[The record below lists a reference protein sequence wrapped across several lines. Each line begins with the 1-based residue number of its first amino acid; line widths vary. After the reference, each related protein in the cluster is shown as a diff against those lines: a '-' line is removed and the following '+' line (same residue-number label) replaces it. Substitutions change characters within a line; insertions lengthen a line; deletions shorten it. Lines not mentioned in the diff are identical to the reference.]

1 MTTPSPEAVATFMRI
16 TGAQEFVAV
25 QKLEEYGGYLN
36 EAVNAHFIEG
46 NRHMYG
52 NGVHAKNFFY
62 PFISSY
68 HLLMPLSEVSILLDI
83 RG

>member
-1 MTTPSPEAVATFMRI
+1 MAIGNGVWRKKR
-16 TGAQEFVAV
+16 EFIDNFLKFFCL
-25 QKLEEYGGYLN
+25 QEYGGNLN

-68 HLLMPLSEVSILLDI
+68 LLLMPLSEVGILLAI